1 MGRAWVGASPQA
13 KYGGALIKD
22 DCGPGAA
29 ESPLGSVSG
38 PRPGSFGKPWHWD
51 SPLFF
56 VGVLVV
62 LVTGFGGAATTVR
75 ARVGPVAAGAGV
87 SAGSP

>member
-1 MGRAWVGASPQA
+1 MGSAWVGASPQS

-29 ESPLGSVSG
+29 ESPLGSVAG
-38 PRPGSFGKPWHWD
+38 PRPGRDGKPWHWD
-51 SPLFF
+51 SPLFI

-62 LVTGFGGAATTVR
+62 LVTGFGGASTTARV
-75 ARVGPVAAGAGV
+75 RVGPVSAGGGVAAG
-87 SAGSP
+87 SA

>member
-1 MGRAWVGASPQA
+1 MGSAWVGASPQS

-22 DCGPGAA
+22 DAGAGAA
-29 ESPLGSVSG
+29 ESPLASVSG
-38 PRPGSFGKPWHWD
+38 PRPGRAGKPWHWD

-62 LVTGFGGAATTVR
+62 LVTGLGGAATTARV
-75 ARVGPVAAGAGV
+75 RVGPVSAGAGV
-87 SAGSP
+87 SAGST